1 MAKRLAEQRNIRLQG
16 KGTGLFGS
24 ITSSDLEGMA
34 AAARPAAAGAAP
46 PAAPAN
52 VPSGAPHVDIPV
64 SGMRATIAKRL
75 LQSKQNVPHYYLSI
89 ECNVDKLLK
98 LRSRFNKQLEKE
110 KVKLSVNDFIV
121 KAVAL
126 ACKKVP
132 EANSAWMDSVIR
144 QYNSVDV
151 SVAVSTDR
159 GLITPIVFGADG
171 KGVID
176 ISKIVKSLAA
186 KAREGKLQ
194 PQEYQGG
201 TISISNLGMFGVDD
215 FCAIINPP
223 QSSILA
229 IGTTVKRLVADE
241 SEKGFREAQ
250 FMTVTL
256 SCDHRVVDGAVGAQW
271 LKWLRRFLEDPESM
285 VL

>member
-34 AAARPAAAGAAP
+34 AAVRPAAAGAAP

-241 SEKGFREAQ
+241 SEKG
-250 FMTVTL
+250 
-256 SCDHRVVDGAVGAQW
+256 
-271 LKWLRRFLEDPESM
+271 
-285 VL
+285 

>member
-34 AAARPAAAGAAP
+34 AAVRPAAAGAAP

-52 VPSGAPHVDIPV
+52 VPSGAPHIDIPV

-144 QYNSVDV
+144 Q
-151 SVAVSTDR
+151 
-159 GLITPIVFGADG
+159 
-171 KGVID
+171 
-176 ISKIVKSLAA
+176 
-186 KAREGKLQ
+186 
-194 PQEYQGG
+194 
-201 TISISNLGMFGVDD
+201 
-215 FCAIINPP
+215 
-223 QSSILA
+223 
-229 IGTTVKRLVADE
+229 
-241 SEKGFREAQ
+241 
-250 FMTVTL
+250 
-256 SCDHRVVDGAVGAQW
+256 
-271 LKWLRRFLEDPESM
+271 
-285 VL
+285 